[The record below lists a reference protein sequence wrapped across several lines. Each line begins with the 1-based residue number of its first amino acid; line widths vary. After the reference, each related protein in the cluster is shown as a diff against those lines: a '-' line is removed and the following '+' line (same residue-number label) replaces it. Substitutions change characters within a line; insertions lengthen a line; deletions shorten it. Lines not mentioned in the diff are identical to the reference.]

1 MYKKV
6 NICGFY
12 FEDKKVE
19 DIIKELQDIQKAYGD
34 TFSDLEV
41 VEDYEP
47 YCDTKSTFIVGRRLE
62 TEKEKK
68 QRERD
73 EEDQRKTNEAYE
85 KAQYERL
92 KAKFEK

>member
-6 NICGFY
+6 NIRSIY

-19 DIIKELQDIQKAYGD
+19 DIIEELQDIQKVYGD

-47 YCDTKSTFIVGRRLE
+47 YCDTKTTFIVGKRLE

-68 QRERD
+68 QREK
-73 EEDQRKTNEAYE
+73 EEENQRKTNEAYE

-92 KAKFEK
+92 KAKFGK